1 MAMGTLDESAQAA
14 TTKYHSLGDFNN
26 RHITVP
32 ETRSLRMG
40 CHHGWVPVR
49 TFGGLQRAALPL
61 CAHMGERVGQ
71 GEGER
76 ARERLHSHD
85 LI

>member
-1 MAMGTLDESAQAA
+1 MSPLRLPQQNTIAWVTS
-14 TTKYHSLGDFNN
+14 TTDTSFL
-26 RHITVP
+26 TVL

-49 TFGGLQRAALPL
+49 TSGGLQRAALPL

-71 GEGER
+71 GGER